1 MISGMNTLVE
11 VISVD
16 INRLTEDLLEDHSAR
31 LFSRGG
37 HFNKSQL
44 IPVYFLL
51 ISGCYEEDTYN
62 NFLYSLRDDIKKTN
76 RPFAFIDTPL
86 EEPGAA
92 AEYMLSGIDTSCSGS
107 VISGLCGQV
116 NINSDPGRTQLAQK
130 VLGDMLSC
138 SRTDVLDIGMSL
150 VYKFNIVANA
160 IETGTSDDIPIV
172 MYYGN
177 PTPKDV
183 LFLCFMQRSGFDVI
197 CVSPDKSCENAFEVC
212 PFADKLQK
220 IELPMSAN
228 IKPFPP
234 EACQDQDSYGG
245 IQCRA

>member
-1 MISGMNTLVE
+1 MNTLVE
-11 VISVD
+11 VISAD

-92 AEYMLSGIDTSCSGS
+92 ALPWNA
-107 VISGLCGQV
+107 VPLPP
-116 NINSDPGRTQLAQK
+116 NGRPEKRHQWRPQK
-130 VLGDMLSC
+130 RGV
-138 SRTDVLDIGMSL
+138 
-150 VYKFNIVANA
+150 
-160 IETGTSDDIPIV
+160 
-172 MYYGN
+172 
-177 PTPKDV
+177 
-183 LFLCFMQRSGFDVI
+183 
-197 CVSPDKSCENAFEVC
+197 
-212 PFADKLQK
+212 
-220 IELPMSAN
+220 
-228 IKPFPP
+228 
-234 EACQDQDSYGG
+234 
-245 IQCRA
+245 RA

>member
-11 VISVD
+11 VISAD

-92 AEYMLSGIDTSCSGS
+92 AEYMLSALI
-107 VISGLCGQV
+107 QAAA
-116 NINSDPGRTQLAQK
+116 AQ
-130 VLGDMLSC
+130 
-138 SRTDVLDIGMSL
+138 
-150 VYKFNIVANA
+150 
-160 IETGTSDDIPIV
+160 
-172 MYYGN
+172 
-177 PTPKDV
+177 
-183 LFLCFMQRSGFDVI
+183 
-197 CVSPDKSCENAFEVC
+197 
-212 PFADKLQK
+212 
-220 IELPMSAN
+220 
-228 IKPFPP
+228 
-234 EACQDQDSYGG
+234 
-245 IQCRA
+245 